1 MVVLHRSPVLL
12 PCHAES
18 SFALKAAT
26 AVPEAPA
33 IAGSVQASTVEE
45 AEALDCGVIVETLLC
60 CTVACFTLAKAA
72 DKLAIGST
80 QLTAAVT
87 LAASAAGAAAI

>member
-1 MVVLHRSPVLL
+1 MLHLSPVLL

-33 IAGSVQASTVEE
+33 IAGSVQASTVDE

-72 DKLAIGST
+72 DKLAIST

>member
-1 MVVLHRSPVLL
+1 MEVLDLSPVLL

-18 SFALKAAT
+18 LFALKAAT

-33 IAGSVQASTVEE
+33 TVGSVQASTEEE
-45 AEALDCGVIVETLLC
+45 AEALDCGCIVETLLC
-60 CTVACFTLAKAA
+60 CTVPCFTLATAA
-72 DKLAIGST
+72 DKLATGST

-87 LAASAAGAAAI
+87 LAASAAGAAAT